1 MHKKGGSCMCKL
13 TVAVLV
19 YIIAILYIIVC
30 VYAFTMRKIALV
42 AVALSYRSNIGAS
55 ACVPCV
61 AFLACCAPSVRVYYI
76 IAVASNH
83 DII

>member
-1 MHKKGGSCMCKL
+1 MQIDGCGIGVYYS
-13 TVAVLV
+13 
-19 YIIAILYIIVC
+19 YIIYNGVRVC
-30 VYAFTMRKIALV
+30 VYNAEKSALV
-42 AVALSYRSNIGAS
+42 AVALSYRLNMGAF